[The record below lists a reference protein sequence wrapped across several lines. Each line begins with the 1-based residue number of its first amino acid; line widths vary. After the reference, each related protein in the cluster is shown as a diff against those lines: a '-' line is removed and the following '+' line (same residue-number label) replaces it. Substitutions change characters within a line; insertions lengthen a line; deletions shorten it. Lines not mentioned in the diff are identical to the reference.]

1 MAQWD
6 FLNVPVDPFV
16 PPAAA
21 PRPPETCPLTRVVPY
36 KSFKD
41 PSNVTIGTSK
51 TSPLTPWDTLEV
63 PIDPLGLQI
72 KPRVVT
78 LPRHW
83 QYPEITRSGPEHTEE
98 TPCMSLVL

>member
-1 MAQWD
+1 MMLGIAYYIQGLYYRPICLMNHQKTYQTNPMAQWD

-41 PSNVTIGTSK
+41 PSNVTIDTSK
-51 TSPLTPWDTLEV
+51 TSPLTP
-63 PIDPLGLQI
+63 
-72 KPRVVT
+72 
-78 LPRHW
+78 
-83 QYPEITRSGPEHTEE
+83 
-98 TPCMSLVL
+98 